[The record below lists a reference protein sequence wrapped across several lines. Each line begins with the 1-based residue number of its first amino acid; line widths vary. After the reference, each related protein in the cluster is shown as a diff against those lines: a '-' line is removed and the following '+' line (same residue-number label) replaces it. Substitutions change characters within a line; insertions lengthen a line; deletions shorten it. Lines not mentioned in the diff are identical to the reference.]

1 MAEKSLGAAGSVPN
15 YKDFIANFSVAEVEA
30 TLSGDLDRDLN
41 ACIECCDRHAGKD
54 RVALF
59 WESKDGRSARV
70 TFDEM
75 KERSARLANLLQ
87 ARGVKP
93 GDRVAG
99 LLPRIPELLVV
110 ILGTWRAGA
119 AYQPLFTAFGPK
131 SIEYRIGSS
140 EARLIFTDRENRPK
154 LDDIANCPPVIT
166 VGGEQGSAG
175 MADSEDFAGQLM
187 QQPATFEPV
196 TMRGDDVFLMLFTS
210 GTTGPAKGVSVPLK
224 ALLSFYGYMRWSLDL
239 RPDDAYWNIADPGW
253 AYGLYYAVTGPL
265 LLGHA
270 TTFYDGPFTVDSTYR
285 VIQKYGIT
293 NLAGAPTAYRLLI
306 AGGADAAQAIRGQ
319 LRVASSA
326 GETLNPE
333 VIRWFAETLDCP
345 IHDHYGQTEVG
356 MVLCNHHGLAH
367 PVHPGS
373 AGLALP
379 GFRIAVVDDDTRE
392 LPAGTPGILAVDRK
406 RSPLFWFPGYWR
418 QPTTNWVGDYHL
430 TGDTVELNPDG
441 SISFVGRSDDI
452 ITSSGYRIGPYD
464 VESALL
470 EHPAVAEAAVIGKPD
485 PERTELVKAFVVL
498 KGDVNPTS
506 ELIEALQ
513 SWVKTRLAAHAYPRE
528 IAFIGEIPKTPSGK
542 IQRFILRNEEIKKA
556 RAGEARQQPG

>member
-1 MAEKSLGAAGSVPN
+1 MAEKSLGAAEPVPN
-15 YKDFIANFSVAEVEA
+15 YEDFIANFSVAEVEA
-30 TLSGDLDRDLN
+30 TLSGDLDRGLN

-70 TFDEM
+70 TFDELR
-75 KERSARLANLLQ
+75 ERSARLANLLQ

-99 LLPRIPELLVV
+99 LLPRIPDLLVV

-119 AYQPLFTAFGPK
+119 VYQPLFTAFGPK
-131 SIEYRIGSS
+131 AIENRVRSS
-140 EARLIFTDRENRPK
+140 EARLIFTDRENRRK
-154 LDDIANCPPVIT
+154 LRDIATCPPVIT
-166 VGGEQGSAG
+166 VGGEEGSAG
-175 MADSEDFAGQLM
+175 TTDGDDFAPQLM

-196 TMRGDDVFLMLFTS
+196 MMRGDDPFLMLFTS

-239 RPDDAYWNIADPGW
+239 RPEDAYWNIADPGW
-253 AYGLYYAVTGPL
+253 AYGLYYAVIGPL

-270 TTFYDGPFTVDSTYR
+270 TTFYDGPFTVDSTYQ
-285 VIQKYGIT
+285 VIRKHGIT

-306 AGGADAAQAIRGQ
+306 AAGEEAAQAIRGQ

-373 AGLALP
+373 AGLAMP
-379 GFRIAVVDDDTRE
+379 GFRLAVVDDDARE
-392 LPAGTPGILAVDRK
+392 LPAGTPGILAIDRE

-452 ITSSGYRIGPYD
+452 ITSSGYRIGPYE

-485 PERTELVKAFVVL
+485 PQRTQLVKAFVVL
-498 KGDVNPTS
+498 KGGVKPTL
-506 ELIEALQ
+506 ELTGELQ
-513 SWVKTRLAAHAYPRE
+513 EWVKTRLAAHAYPRE
-528 IAFIGEIPKTPSGK
+528 IAFIDEIPKTPSGK
-542 IQRFILRNEEIKKA
+542 IQRFILRNEEIGKA
-556 RAGEARQQPG
+556 QAGEARQQST